1 MSYSLET
8 PSYYGWLIK
17 ALDLFIHDLPPLHLQ
32 LRMPFSIPYHFN
44 YIFLWWRV
52 VIGVLNTTFQFYHG
66 RSNHRKPT
74 TFRWSLHTK
83 RWWELNSQTLVNVR
97 HDHCHTI
104 FCKRFEKTLYC
115 HVSNTLFFHY
125 RKHYLDQKILW
136 FLYPVFFSC

>member
-32 LRMPFSIPYHFN
+32 QRMPFSIPYHFN

-74 TFRWSLHTK
+74 TFRWLLHTK
-83 RWWELNSQTLVNVR
+83 RWVGVELTNFSQCETWSLPYNFLQEVWENPLLS
-97 HDHCHTI
+97 CIKHT
-104 FCKRFEKTLYC
+104 
-115 HVSNTLFFHY
+115 FFHY
-125 RKHYLDQKILW
+125 RKYYLDLKILW